1 MSWNKCKNILC
12 IRADNMGDII
22 MTTPALRALKQTF
35 GCRITLLTST
45 MGSLITPYI
54 KEVDETIACDLP
66 WIKSNTSTESN
77 ACFTLIEKLKTYQF
91 DAVIIFTVYSQN
103 PLPAAMLAYMANIP
117 LRLAYC
123 RENPYDLLTDWI
135 PDKEP
140 YSGIKH
146 QVKRDLHLVGNIGA
160 ETSDEHLTVQY
171 NHNAYNS
178 ALRKLSSVGFDARK
192 EFIIAHPGVSEEK
205 RRYPTASW
213 IKALRMIKDEADV
226 QVLLTGSKSENELTQ
241 NIQYAVGENTF
252 AVAELLSLEE
262 SIAVIANAV
271 LVISV
276 NTSTTHIASA
286 FKIPLVV
293 LYAQTNPQHIPWLT
307 KSTVLQFSV
316 PEMLRSK
323 NEVIEF
329 VNQSYYKKHID
340 YPLPST
346 VAAAVLDMLS
356 ISAIKMQPIHSS

>member
-1 MSWNKCKNILC
+1 MSWNECKNILC
-12 IRADNMGDII
+12 IRADNMGDVI

-35 GCRITLLTST
+35 GCRVTLLTST

-66 WIKSNTSTESN
+66 WIKSNAATESN
-77 ACFTLIEKLKTYQF
+77 PCFTLIEKLKKYQF

-146 QVKRDLHLVGNIGA
+146 QVKRDLHLVKNIGA
-160 ETSDEHLTVQY
+160 ETNDEHFSVDY
-171 NHNAYNS
+171 SRNAYSS
-178 ALRKLSSVGFDARK
+178 ALLKLSSIGFDAGR

-213 IKALRMIKDEADV
+213 IKALKMIKDEADV
-226 QVLLTGSKSENELTQ
+226 QILLTGSKNENALTR
-241 NIQYAVGENTF
+241 NIQYAVGKNAF

-262 SIAVIANAV
+262 SIAVIANAA

-286 FKIPLVV
+286 FKTPVVV

-307 KSTVLQFSV
+307 KSTVLQYSV
-316 PEMLRSK
+316 PEALRSK

-340 YPLPST
+340 YPLPSA
-346 VAAAVLDMLS
+346 VAAAALDMLS
-356 ISAIKMQPIHSS
+356 MSVIKMQPIHSS